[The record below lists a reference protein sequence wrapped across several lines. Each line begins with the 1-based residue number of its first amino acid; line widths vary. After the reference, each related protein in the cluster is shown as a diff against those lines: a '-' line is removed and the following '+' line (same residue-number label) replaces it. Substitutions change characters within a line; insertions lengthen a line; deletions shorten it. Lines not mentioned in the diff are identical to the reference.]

1 MKRGPLLQDR
11 AIFFTHLLFKWG
23 LVYLKGRAPV
33 MSHLL
38 IDKVVKTQIER
49 NPSSIKVENEML
61 EEAKDLYVQ
70 GKIPFFEVTKVS

>member
-1 MKRGPLLQDR
+1 
-11 AIFFTHLLFKWG
+11 
-23 LVYLKGRAPV
+23 

-38 IDKVVKTQIER
+38 IDNVVKTQIER

>member
-1 MKRGPLLQDR
+1 MSVAGCD
-11 AIFFTHLLFKWG
+11 ACHHSGF
-23 LVYLKGRAPV
+23 KGRAPV

-38 IDKVVKTQIER
+38 INDVVKTQIER

-61 EEAKDLYVQ
+61 KEAKDLYVQ

>member
-1 MKRGPLLQDR
+1 
-11 AIFFTHLLFKWG
+11 
-23 LVYLKGRAPV
+23 

-38 IDKVVKTQIER
+38 INDVVKTQIER

-61 EEAKDLYVQ
+61 KEAKDLYVQ